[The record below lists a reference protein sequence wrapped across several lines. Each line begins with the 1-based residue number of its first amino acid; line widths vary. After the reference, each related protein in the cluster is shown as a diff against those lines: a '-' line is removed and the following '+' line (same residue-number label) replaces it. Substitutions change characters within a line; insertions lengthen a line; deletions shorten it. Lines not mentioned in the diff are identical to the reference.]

1 MSAVLAA
8 PHSHAAEFY
17 SQHSR
22 YHQNP
27 IAPLLARTLIA
38 LCACVRAGG
47 RAGDNRGGCAHAALP
62 ASRQAARCCRRPGA
76 RHHHPSFPRV
86 AAERRNASPGT
97 RAWLPGARNHL
108 EPCYPASCLL
118 RSPFRPPPLPR
129 FPPSCKLPVAV
140 LHWSQPRAGCCIASP
155 GVLQPRHVM
164 PDRWS
169 PRGPPLG
176 PASAPWNR

>member
-17 SQHSR
+17 SLHSR

-27 IAPLLARTLIA
+27 ILVFAPLLARTLIA

-129 FPPSCKLPVAV
+129 FPPSCKLP
-140 LHWSQPRAGCCIASP
+140 WQCFIGASP
-155 GVLQPRHVM
+155 GQGAA
-164 PDRWS
+164 S
-169 PRGPPLG
+169 PPQESYSPGT
-176 PASAPWNR
+176 